1 MSNNEYNIL
10 KHKDGI
16 YLIRRRKKAHKT
28 ALKFVKNEEEK
39 KRQKINTDINYNP
52 LDKEIFKNNIELWR
66 IKCYNV
72 IGVI

>member
-1 MSNNEYNIL
+1 MSKNEYTIL

-16 YLIRRRKKAHKT
+16 YLMRRRKGAHKT
-28 ALKFVKNEEEK
+28 ALKVVKNEEEK
-39 KRQKINTDINYNP
+39 KRQKIKTDSDYNP
-52 LDKEIFKNNIELWR
+52 SDKDIFNNNIELWR